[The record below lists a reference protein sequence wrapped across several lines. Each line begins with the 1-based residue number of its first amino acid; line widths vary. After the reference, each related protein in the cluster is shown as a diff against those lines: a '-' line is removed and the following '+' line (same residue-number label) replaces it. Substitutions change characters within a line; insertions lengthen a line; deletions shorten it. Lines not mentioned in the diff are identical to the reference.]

1 MSIGLAINTPYG
13 NSLSW
18 GDNWQGRFLIQNL
31 SFQAIT
37 VQPTISY
44 KFNKIIGLGFGLVW
58 SYGNVTMNKALP
70 IDYSGG
76 EGQLNIKGS
85 AIGFGFNAG
94 VMIHPITGLSIGINY
109 RSKINMDVRSAN
121 ATFTVPAALRSQFPD
136 GKVEVSLP
144 LPANLDFGISYE
156 INKKFMIG
164 INLCY
169 VFWKQYDSLVFN
181 FKTKTPSLNRT
192 AQPALYQNKLIPRIG
207 LQYKVN
213 SVVTVRVGGYY
224 DPSPVPSDYLN
235 PQTPSTDEIGLTAGL
250 SVFPFKGFSIDAAFL
265 YLMGTKRDG
274 TYSPENFAGTYYT
287 AFYIPAIGLTYS
299 F

>member
-1 MSIGLAINTPYG
+1 MIKFNRVNYFKFVLSLFFIVFFIFVIANADLFENNQEQLAINP
-13 NSLSW
+13 SFIQ
-18 GDNWQGRFLIQNL
+18 GD
-31 SFQAIT
+31 
-37 VQPTISY
+37 
-44 KFNKIIGLGFGLVW
+44 
-58 SYGNVTMNKALP
+58 
-70 IDYSGG
+70 D
-76 EGQLNIKGS
+76 
-85 AIGFGFNAG
+85 
-94 VMIHPITGLSIGINY
+94 
-109 RSKINMDVRSAN
+109 
-121 ATFTVPAALRSQFPD
+121 
-136 GKVEVSLP
+136 
-144 LPANLDFGISYE
+144 GISYE